1 MNKGRIAFILFVV
14 MALVLILSAPLW
26 SNNAYYWMDTDRMLQ
41 HRPHRPA
48 FEDNPAS
55 AGLGLLINLAALFW
69 GGLLVLYLLT
79 GRIRRMAAELKDGLR
94 PLVRL
99 TGLGLA
105 ILVAALLTAA
115 AMALTPMTAPLSLV
129 TLILLFL
136 GSILG
141 TTALSFALG
150 RIIAAQCAW
159 DTGSPVALFGLGS
172 LTLTLLYRLPYIG
185 IGFIILTFLIGL
197 GLITTTRFGSGQPWT
212 LDPLL
217 ED

>member
-1 MNKGRIAFILFVV
+1 
-14 MALVLILSAPLW
+14 
-26 SNNAYYWMDTDRMLQ
+26 
-41 HRPHRPA
+41 
-48 FEDNPAS
+48 
-55 AGLGLLINLAALFW
+55 
-69 GGLLVLYLLT
+69 
-79 GRIRRMAAELKDGLR
+79 MAAELKDGLR

-150 RIIAAQCAW
+150 QIIAAQCAW

-212 LDPLL
+212 LDH
-217 ED
+217 